1 MKISREERRK
11 REAEKKNSECKKNRK
26 FSSSLFSSSSRER
39 EKGEKGEKERRR
51 LFINMRFLQSRKR
64 VVYWTNLINL
74 LKGNRKKR
82 PSVARKVLRLDELF
96 YTYF

>member
-26 FSSSLFSSSSRER
+26 FSSSLFSSSRER

-51 LFINMRFLQSRKR
+51 LLINMRFLQSRKR

-82 PSVARKVLRLDELF
+82 PSVARKVLR
-96 YTYF
+96 